1 MIIMVMNVALPPPPP
16 PPPVVGDRV
25 DDDDDD
31 DGIIIADSAVGIPLS
46 VVLPTIC
53 STAILIKV

>member
-16 PPPVVGDRV
+16 PPPVVDDRV
-25 DDDDDD
+25 DDDDD
-31 DGIIIADSAVGIPLS
+31 GIIIIADSAVGIPLS

-53 STAILIKV
+53 STA

>member
-31 DGIIIADSAVGIPLS
+31 DGIIIADSAVGVPLS

-53 STAILIKV
+53 STA

>member
-16 PPPVVGDRV
+16 PPPPVVDDRV
-25 DDDDDD
+25 DDDDD
-31 DGIIIADSAVGIPLS
+31 GIIIIADSAVGIPLS

>member
-16 PPPVVGDRV
+16 PPPPVVDDRV
-25 DDDDDD
+25 DDDD
-31 DGIIIADSAVGIPLS
+31 DGIIIIIIADIAVGIPLS

-53 STAILIKV
+53 STA